1 MTDQNTITLKEQ
13 TFENQL
19 EKSDSP
25 IQMDMS
31 DEENELLA
39 HRLSTNNLTCTI
51 CK

>member
-1 MTDQNTITLKEQ
+1 MTDQNTIILKGQ

-25 IQMDMS
+25 IQMDS